1 MSRIK
6 LKSFKNSRIFIHETI
21 NRSSQ
26 FYYSVKV
33 SMHTCTCFFVP
44 FISVSFKVFL
54 CGRREREKEKGLRLF
69 TFHQP
74 QPQNPSFL
82 HQSLFHAQFPSRLH
96 LFPALVA
103 AHRQLYMSA
112 KCPYKGWI
120 GHVIHL
126 HGQTG
131 SKMPK

>member
-6 LKSFKNSRIFIHETI
+6 LKLFKNSRIFIHETI

-33 SMHTCTCFFVP
+33 SMHT
-44 FISVSFKVFL
+44 VSLYRLSLSLSKFSYVAA
-54 CGRREREKEKGLRLF
+54 EREKEKGLRLF

>member
-6 LKSFKNSRIFIHETI
+6 LNKSWHFT
-21 NRSSQ
+21 
-26 FYYSVKV
+26 SVKV
-33 SMHTCTCFFVP
+33 SMHTSTCFFVP
-44 FISVSFKVFL
+44 FISYLFQSFL
-54 CGRREREKEKGLRLF
+54 MWRERERERERKELRLF

-120 GHVIHL
+120 GHAIHL